1 MRGGDDQPDLS
12 LIEMQ
17 AFLVSVSTVAIAEMG
32 DRTQLL
38 SMLLAARFRKPWPI
52 IAGIFIATIANH
64 ALAALVGVEFAKYLT
79 PFVLNLVVGVS
90 LIGMAIWTLI
100 PDKID
105 EDAKLGKRGAFAA
118 TLIAFFIA
126 EMGDKTQI
134 ATAALAAG
142 YHNLFEVV
150 AGSTLGMMIANV
162 PAVFLGHGFATR
174 LPMRT
179 IHIGAA
185 LLFAVLGAWF
195 ISRALL

>member
-1 MRGGDDQPDLS
+1 
-12 LIEMQ
+12 MQ

-52 IAGIFIATIANH
+52 IAGILLATIANH

-79 PFVLNLVVGVS
+79 PKVLDLVVGIS
-90 LIGMAIWTLI
+90 MLAMAGWTLI
-100 PDKID
+100 PDKLD
-105 EDAKLGKRGAFAA
+105 DDAKLAHRGAFAA
-118 TLIAFFIA
+118 TLIAFFVA

-142 YHNLFEVV
+142 YHNLFQVV

-162 PAVFLGHGFATR
+162 PAVFLGHGFAVR
-174 LPMRT
+174 LPMRA

-185 LLFAVLGAWF
+185 LLFAVLGVWF
-195 ISRALL
+195 ISRALLSGM

>member
-1 MRGGDDQPDLS
+1 
-12 LIEMQ
+12 MQ
-17 AFLVSVSTVAIAEMG
+17 AFLISVSTVAIAEMG

-52 IAGIFIATIANH
+52 IAGILVATIANH

-79 PFVLNLVVGVS
+79 PFVLDLTVGIG
-90 LIGMAIWTLI
+90 LLGMAIWTLI

-105 EDAKLGKRGAFAA
+105 EDAKFAKRGAFTA
-118 TLIAFFIA
+118 TVIAFFIA

-150 AGSTLGMMIANV
+150 AGSTLGMMIANIPV
-162 PAVFLGHGFATR
+162 VFLGHGFAAR
-174 LPMRT
+174 LPMRA
-179 IHIGAA
+179 IHTGAA
-185 LLFAVLGAWF
+185 LLFAVLGFWF